1 MNGRTSSKQLIIN
14 RCQVST
20 ERNAELFKACRLLIV
35 LSMFSV
41 YVGVFF
47 FYFFF
52 YNLLLISES
61 LTRIPTPTLYSSA
74 YHCFKGNLA
83 LQFFVSVGNELAVK
97 QTANKQTQ
105 EYVH

>member
-1 MNGRTSSKQLIIN
+1 MSVF
-14 RCQVST
+14 C
-20 ERNAELFKACRLLIV
+20 FV
-35 LSMFSV
+35 L
-41 YVGVFF
+41 F

-61 LTRIPTPTLYSSA
+61 LTRIPTPTLCSSA